1 MFSNKNGSP
10 LGIFETES
18 SGETQIEAYVNEA
31 YAETYITQIY
41 FNNNNNPVE
50 LAIDL
55 PNEKGVQFLDFEVEI
70 KDKKVKSKVITKEKA
85 EEKYSDA
92 IAEGNTAIYCEF
104 SQIQNKYVIHL
115 GNIEPK
121 TKVIFKSHFHQ
132 KIISNDLNY
141 IFRLMNHFPFP
152 RKSQYD
158 NYKRYNIFNNVKDVI
173 KLRVVFETSS
183 PILTLEQKVNAENE
197 LVKSRFNE
205 DKTKYEIEMV
215 IKEKRDN
222 TNRKRDIYDYYL
234 YEEDEIRNHKKYL
247 PLVSLEFQLEGY
259 DKPKLYRQYDP
270 INNETSFL
278 LSYFKIK
285 ENQEENNITKSFP
298 GLYYFI
304 IDQSGSMSGKPIKLV
319 IQTLKVFMQSLSKG
333 SYYQLIGFGSNYKKY
348 SPKPLSY
355 TRENVNET
363 LKQIE
368 GLKGNMGGTN
378 LNDPLLYV
386 YRSKENDEL
395 HLPQHIFILTDGYTD
410 YADNILRII
419 EKNSSRY
426 QVYAYG
432 MGNDF
437 DKEFI
442 RTAGELGYGSY
453 KFINDIEN
461 LSVTINQQLQK
472 CMREYYDKVK
482 FNVEQNDSNKLLYDF
497 YRNEFILENQLVNY
511 SFIMEGKVN
520 GNISIKNSY
529 NQGEKEFNECFKF
542 DENQILTLKDGNIL
556 SKITIHDLI
565 LKGQGESFSE
575 EKSIKSIAKKYQV
588 LCEYTSLFAEIENTN
603 ENKEGKLQQINIE
616 YNNDRDR
623 YYDNNANK
631 NSYTGSLFGT
641 NNTRGLFGT
650 KNTTST
656 NNTGGLFGT
665 NSTGGLFGNNNTTNT
680 NNTTSIFDTKNT
692 GSLFANNNN
701 TNNQVGKISIF
712 STNNEESPSNGFFF
726 GRNYFSNLFGN
737 SNNQSSG
744 IFGNKNTQN
753 NVGIFGNSNN
763 QNNVGLFGNSNNQ
776 NNVGLFGN
784 SNNQNNVGLFGNSN
798 NQSSGLFGN
807 SNNQSSGLFGNAN
820 TKNSLFG
827 DANNQCDN
835 NNYDN
840 YNGKNACGSLFGSN
854 NINSSN
860 EKEERN
866 ENEYKLNDNNKD
878 QDNIENIIM
887 SLDIIDGF
895 WDENAYTK
903 SIIEMKRDIYNKVKS
918 FINDNKIAITFIILY
933 YIINDR
939 KDKVAEYSNIINKAK
954 TFLVNSGHSYE
965 NIISSIV

>member
-1 MFSNKNGSP
+1 MFSTKNDAQ
-10 LGIFETES
+10 IWAFENGS

-31 YAETYITQIY
+31 YAETYISQIY

-92 IAEGNTAIYCEF
+92 LAEGNTPIYCEF
-104 SQIQNKYVIHL
+104 NKEENKYIIHL

-132 KIISNDLNY
+132 RIISNDLNY
-141 IFRLMNHFPFP
+141 IYKLMNHFPFP

-158 NYKRYNIFNNVKDVI
+158 NYNNNNAKDLI

-183 PILTLEQKVNAENE
+183 PILTLEQKVNGENG
-197 LVKSRFNE
+197 LIKSRFSE
-205 DKTKYEIEMV
+205 DKTKYEIEME
-215 IKEKRDN
+215 IKEKIENTYRSNNIFYSSYDN
-222 TNRKRDIYDYYL
+222 ENL
-234 YEEDEIRNHKKYL
+234 KKYL
-247 PLVSLEFQLEGY
+247 PLVSLEFQIEGY
-259 DKPKLYRQYDP
+259 NKPKLYKQYDP

-285 ENQEENNITKSFP
+285 ENQDDNQNNITKSYP

-333 SYYQLIGFGSNYKKY
+333 SYYQLIGFGSEYRKY
-348 SPKPLSY
+348 SPNPLSY

-368 GLKGNMGGTN
+368 NLKGDMGGTN
-378 LNDPLLYV
+378 LDNPLSYV
-386 YRSKENDEL
+386 YRCRENDDL
-395 HLPQHIFILTDGYTD
+395 HLPQHIFILTDGYTENAEKVLD
-410 YADNILRII
+410 LI

-442 RTAGELGYGSY
+442 RTAGEVGYGSY

-461 LSVTINQQLQK
+461 LSVTISQQLQK

-482 FNVEQNDSNKLLYDF
+482 FNVEQDNNNKLIYDF

-511 SFIMEGKVN
+511 SFIMEGTVN
-520 GNISIKNSY
+520 GNINIKNSY

-542 DENQILTLKDGNIL
+542 NENQILTLKDGNIL

-565 LKGQGESFSE
+565 LKGQGEIFSQE
-575 EKSIKSIAKKYQV
+575 QSIKSIAKKYQV
-588 LCEYTSLFAEIENTN
+588 LCEYTSLFAEIENNN
-603 ENKEGKLQQINIE
+603 ENKEGNLKQITIK
-616 YNNDRDR
+616 YNNDNDR
-623 YYDNNANK
+623 YYNNNY
-631 NSYTGSLFGT
+631 NNRSYIDSGSLFGT
-641 NNTRGLFGT
+641 NQNVINPGYNPYPTGGSLFGNTNNRIRDERNYGISIRVEKTTKNIFNDANKYSNDKGLFG
-650 KNTTST
+650 
-656 NNTGGLFGT
+656 NNSNNQSGGLFRNSNVNISADGLFGNT
-665 NSTGGLFGNNNTTNT
+665 NTNNNCSLFGNTNDNRNIDFFGNTNVNQSKGLFGNNSNNQSGDLFGNSNVNKSNGGLFGNTNT
-680 NNTTSIFDTKNT
+680 NNNCS
-692 GSLFANNNN
+692 
-701 TNNQVGKISIF
+701 
-712 STNNEESPSNGFFF
+712 
-726 GRNYFSNLFGN
+726 LFGN
-737 SNNQSSG
+737 TNDNR
-744 IFGNKNTQN
+744 
-753 NVGIFGNSNN
+753 
-763 QNNVGLFGNSNNQ
+763 NVGLFGNTNTNNNCNLFGNTNNNQ
-776 NNVGLFGN
+776 SDGLFGN
-784 SNNQNNVGLFGNSN
+784 
-798 NQSSGLFGN
+798 
-807 SNNQSSGLFGNAN
+807 
-820 TKNSLFG
+820 
-827 DANNQCDN
+827 
-835 NNYDN
+835 NYC
-840 YNGKNACGSLFGSN
+840 KE
-854 NINSSN
+854 N
-860 EKEERN
+860 EKRN
-866 ENEYKLNDNNKD
+866 EIEHNLNDNNKD
-878 QDNIENIIM
+878 KDNIENIIM

-939 KDKVAEYSNIINKAK
+939 KDKIAEYSNIINKAK

-965 NIISSIV
+965 NIISSLGFF

>member
-31 YAETYITQIY
+31 YAETYITQVY

-158 NYKRYNIFNNVKDVI
+158 NYNRYKIFNNVKDVI

-222 TNRKRDIYDYYL
+222 TNRNRGIYDYYS
-234 YEEDEIRNHKKYL
+234 YEENEIGSHKKYL

-285 ENQEENNITKSFP
+285 ENQDEINITKSFP

-333 SYYQLIGFGSNYKKY
+333 SYYQLIGFGSNYKTY

-472 CMREYYDKVK
+472 CMREYYDKVR

-603 ENKEGKLQQINIE
+603 ENKEGKLQQINIK

-641 NNTRGLFGT
+641 YNTGGLFGT
-650 KNTTST
+650 NPTTSLFGT

-665 NSTGGLFGNNNTTNT
+665 NNTTGLFGNNNTTNT
-680 NNTTSIFDTKNT
+680 NNTTSLFGTKNT

-701 TNNQVGKISIF
+701 TNNQVGKRSIF
-712 STNNEESPSNGFFF
+712 STSNEASPPNGFFF
-726 GRNYFSNLFGN
+726 GRNSNLFGN
-737 SNNQSSG
+737 SNSQSSG
-744 IFGNKNTQN
+744 IFGNTNTQN
-753 NVGIFGNSNN
+753 NVA
-763 QNNVGLFGNSNNQ
+763 LFGNSNNQ
-776 NNVGLFGN
+776 NND
-784 SNNQNNVGLFGNSN
+784 
-798 NQSSGLFGN
+798 GLFGN

-820 TKNSLFG
+820 TLKNVGLFG
-827 DANNQCDN
+827 DANNQCDDN
-835 NNYDN
+835 YYDN
-840 YNGKNACGSLFGSN
+840 YNGKNSYGGLFSSN
-854 NINSSN
+854 NINSYN

-954 TFLVNSGHSYE
+954 IFLVNSGHSYE

>member
-1 MFSNKNGSP
+1 M
-10 LGIFETES
+10 
-18 SGETQIEAYVNEA
+18 
-31 YAETYITQIY
+31 
-41 FNNNNNPVE
+41 
-50 LAIDL
+50 
-55 PNEKGVQFLDFEVEI
+55 
-70 KDKKVKSKVITKEKA
+70 
-85 EEKYSDA
+85 
-92 IAEGNTAIYCEF
+92 
-104 SQIQNKYVIHL
+104 
-115 GNIEPK
+115 
-121 TKVIFKSHFHQ
+121 
-132 KIISNDLNY
+132 
-141 IFRLMNHFPFP
+141 
-152 RKSQYD
+152 
-158 NYKRYNIFNNVKDVI
+158 
-173 KLRVVFETSS
+173 
-183 PILTLEQKVNAENE
+183 
-197 LVKSRFNE
+197 
-205 DKTKYEIEMV
+205 
-215 IKEKRDN
+215 
-222 TNRKRDIYDYYL
+222 
-234 YEEDEIRNHKKYL
+234 
-247 PLVSLEFQLEGY
+247 
-259 DKPKLYRQYDP
+259 YRQYDP

-285 ENQEENNITKSFP
+285 ENQDENNITKSFP

-333 SYYQLIGFGSNYKKY
+333 SYYQLIGFGSNYKTY

-575 EKSIKSIAKKYQV
+575 EKV
-588 LCEYTSLFAEIENTN
+588 
-603 ENKEGKLQQINIE
+603 
-616 YNNDRDR
+616 
-623 YYDNNANK
+623 
-631 NSYTGSLFGT
+631 
-641 NNTRGLFGT
+641 
-650 KNTTST
+650 
-656 NNTGGLFGT
+656 
-665 NSTGGLFGNNNTTNT
+665 
-680 NNTTSIFDTKNT
+680 
-692 GSLFANNNN
+692 
-701 TNNQVGKISIF
+701 
-712 STNNEESPSNGFFF
+712 
-726 GRNYFSNLFGN
+726 
-737 SNNQSSG
+737 
-744 IFGNKNTQN
+744 
-753 NVGIFGNSNN
+753 
-763 QNNVGLFGNSNNQ
+763 
-776 NNVGLFGN
+776 
-784 SNNQNNVGLFGNSN
+784 
-798 NQSSGLFGN
+798 
-807 SNNQSSGLFGNAN
+807 
-820 TKNSLFG
+820 
-827 DANNQCDN
+827 
-835 NNYDN
+835 
-840 YNGKNACGSLFGSN
+840 
-854 NINSSN
+854 
-860 EKEERN
+860 
-866 ENEYKLNDNNKD
+866 
-878 QDNIENIIM
+878 
-887 SLDIIDGF
+887 
-895 WDENAYTK
+895 
-903 SIIEMKRDIYNKVKS
+903 
-918 FINDNKIAITFIILY
+918 
-933 YIINDR
+933 
-939 KDKVAEYSNIINKAK
+939 
-954 TFLVNSGHSYE
+954 
-965 NIISSIV
+965 

>member
-1 MFSNKNGSP
+1 MFSYKNEAQFWANENE
-10 LGIFETES
+10 L

-31 YAETYITQIY
+31 YAETYISQIY

-70 KDKKVKSKVITKEKA
+70 KEKKVKSKVITKEKA

-92 IAEGNTAIYCEF
+92 MAEGNTAIYCEF
-104 SQIQNKYVIHL
+104 NQNENKYVIHL

-132 KIISNDLNY
+132 SIISNDLNLIY
-141 IFRLMNHFPFP
+141 KLMNHFPFP

-158 NYKRYNIFNNVKDVI
+158 YYNYFNNVKDII

-183 PILTLEQKVNAENE
+183 PILTLGQKINAENE

-205 DKTKYEIEMV
+205 NKTKYEIEMI
-215 IKEKRDN
+215 IKEKRNNNYGNNTSNFFGFSYDN
-222 TNRKRDIYDYYL
+222 NDFQK
-234 YEEDEIRNHKKYL
+234 HL
-247 PLVSLEFQLEGY
+247 PLVSLEFQIEGY
-259 DKPKLYRQYDP
+259 SKPKLYKQYDP

-278 LSYFKIK
+278 LSYFKTK
-285 ENQEENNITKSFP
+285 ENQDENNITKSFP

-333 SYYQLIGFGSNYKKY
+333 SYYQLIGFGSEYKKY

-368 GLKGNMGGTN
+368 GLKGDMGGTN
-378 LNDPLLYV
+378 LDDPLSYV
-386 YRSKENDEL
+386 YKCRENEDL
-395 HLPQHIFILTDGYTD
+395 HLPQHIFILTDGYTIKPE
-410 YADNILRII
+410 NVLNSI

-461 LSVTINQQLQK
+461 LSVTISQQLQK
-472 CMREYYDKVK
+472 CMREYYDKGK
-482 FNVEQNDSNKLLYDF
+482 FNVEQNDNNKLIYDF

-542 DENQILTLKDGNIL
+542 DENQILTLKDGDIL
-556 SKITIHDLI
+556 SKITIHNLI

-575 EKSIKSIAKKYQV
+575 EKNIKSIAKKYQV
-588 LCEYTSLFAEIENTN
+588 LCEYTSLFAEIENNN
-603 ENKEGKLQQINIE
+603 EIKEGKLQQINIK
-616 YNNDRDR
+616 YNKDREK
-623 YYDNNANK
+623 YYNNNAN
-631 NSYTGSLFGT
+631 NYSDTGSLFSGNNNNTYRVNKRGRGRYNNPHRGGLFGNRNLDYYMDKIRDNAYIKNKEANYGLSFGNSNGQRNEGLFGVSNAQRNEGLFYNNHENNANLFGCSNVQRNIDLFGT
-641 NNTRGLFGT
+641 NN
-650 KNTTST
+650 
-656 NNTGGLFGT
+656 
-665 NSTGGLFGNNNTTNT
+665 
-680 NNTTSIFDTKNT
+680 
-692 GSLFANNNN
+692 
-701 TNNQVGKISIF
+701 
-712 STNNEESPSNGFFF
+712 
-726 GRNYFSNLFGN
+726 
-737 SNNQSSG
+737 
-744 IFGNKNTQN
+744 QN
-753 NVGIFGNSNN
+753 NVNLFENLNN
-763 QNNVGLFGNSNNQ
+763 QKSEDLFD
-776 NNVGLFGN
+776 
-784 SNNQNNVGLFGNSN
+784 
-798 NQSSGLFGN
+798 
-807 SNNQSSGLFGNAN
+807 NAN
-820 TKNSLFG
+820 NKNSVSLF
-827 DANNQCDN
+827 DN
-835 NNYDN
+835 NCC
-840 YNGKNACGSLFGSN
+840 K
-854 NINSSN
+854 
-860 EKEERN
+860 EKEKRN
-866 ENEYKLNDNNKD
+866 ENECKLNDNNKD

-895 WDENAYTK
+895 WDENTYTK

-918 FINDNKIAITFIILY
+918 LINDNKIVITFIILY

-939 KDKVAEYSNIINKAK
+939 KDKIAEYSNIINKAK
-954 TFLVNSGHSYE
+954 TYLVNSGHSYE
-965 NIISSIV
+965 NIISSLDFFQIN

>member
-104 SQIQNKYVIHL
+104 NKMQNKYVIHL

-158 NYKRYNIFNNVKDVI
+158 NYNRYNIFNNVKDVI

-183 PILTLEQKVNAENE
+183 PILALEQKVNAENE

-222 TNRKRDIYDYYL
+222 TNRNRGIYDYYS
-234 YEEDEIRNHKKYL
+234 YEENEIGSHKKYL

-285 ENQEENNITKSFP
+285 ENQDENNITKSFP

-482 FNVEQNDSNKLLYDF
+482 FNVEQKDSNKLLYDF

-603 ENKEGKLQQINIE
+603 ENKEGKLQQINIK

-641 NNTRGLFGT
+641 YNTGGLFGT
-650 KNTTST
+650 NPTTSLFGT

-665 NSTGGLFGNNNTTNT
+665 NNTTGLFGNNNTTNT
-680 NNTTSIFDTKNT
+680 NNTTSLFGTKNT

-701 TNNQVGKISIF
+701 TNNQVGKRSIF
-712 STNNEESPSNGFFF
+712 STSNEASPPNGFFF
-726 GRNYFSNLFGN
+726 GRNSNLFGN
-737 SNNQSSG
+737 SNSQSSG
-744 IFGNKNTQN
+744 IFGNTNTQN
-753 NVGIFGNSNN
+753 NVA
-763 QNNVGLFGNSNNQ
+763 LFGNSNNQ
-776 NNVGLFGN
+776 NND
-784 SNNQNNVGLFGNSN
+784 
-798 NQSSGLFGN
+798 GLFGN

-820 TKNSLFG
+820 TLKNVGLFG
-827 DANNQCDN
+827 DANNQCDDN
-835 NNYDN
+835 YYDN
-840 YNGKNACGSLFGSN
+840 YNGKNSYGGLFSSN
-854 NINSSN
+854 NINSYN